1 MKVGGIGVGCRVIE
15 VIYQYFARGDC
26 GYHTASCA
34 RWRSCGGE
42 GKEYLFLMWQ
52 TDGFCFEQDE
62 THIALSL
69 LSLAVKYGVPL
80 LEQPSSGRKSWSIFW
95 SSLSLKASQRP
106 PHDID
111 DAVGDRRP
119 SLVRRY
125 QTMDAQFERH
135 EPRRRDAR

>member
-80 LEQPSSGRKSWSIFW
+80 LEWKKVLVDFLVEPQPQGVTAA
-95 SSLSLKASQRP
+95 AS
-106 PHDID
+106 
-111 DAVGDRRP
+111 
-119 SLVRRY
+119 
-125 QTMDAQFERH
+125 
-135 EPRRRDAR
+135 